1 MIVVIAEATTKPESA
16 DEVAGLLAT
25 TARTSRGDAGCLSYS
40 FLRDVEDGT
49 RFSSIETWE
58 SRADL
63 DAHMA
68 QPHTQELLGALPD
81 LVAAPPVITVHEVSA
96 STPYG

>member
-1 MIVVIAEATTKPESA
+1 MIVVIAEASIKPENA

-25 TARTSRGDAGCLSYS
+25 TAATSRQDPGCLSYS

-49 RFSSIETWE
+49 RFASIETWE
-58 SRADL
+58 SRDAL

-68 QPHTQELLGALPD
+68 AAHTQQLLGALPEM
-81 LVAAPPVITVHEVSA
+81 VTAPPVITVHEVSS

>member
-1 MIVVIAEATTKPESA
+1 MIIVIAEATTRPEAA

-25 TARTSRGDAGCLSYS
+25 TAAASRSDAGCLDYR
-40 FLRDVEDGT
+40 FYRDTEDPT
-49 RFSSIETWE
+49 HFASVETWE

-68 QPHTQELLGALPD
+68 QPHTQALLAALPD
-81 LVAAPPVITVHEVSA
+81 KVTAAPSITVHEVSG
-96 STPYG
+96 SEPYS